1 VNGTRLIRIGWPPSP
16 LSGEGSKVRRR
27 REQRVATQTLERS
40 DLRIQRDVLN
50 EHAYAMSGGRR
61 DFSSARAIR
70 ANTYSVLVDTECA
83 GQARQLLG
91 GQER

>member
-1 VNGTRLIRIGWPPSP
+1 MS
-16 LSGEGSKVRRR
+16 
-27 REQRVATQTLERS
+27 TQTLERS